1 MWPRPFFPKAALPL
15 PEPEMKLPR
24 RPSRSHRSAATR
36 SLLLVA
42 LAASALNHVSCLPTL
57 DGLDVDL
64 SGQQVRLTFLHTS
77 DIHSRLLPYDFNPL
91 KTDVDLGLIPEAG
104 PFGGATRMAALI
116 QRERLKSD
124 RVLHLDSGDSFQG
137 APVFNL
143 NLGEAEYRFLSLVG
157 LDAAVVGNHEFDAGA
172 ASFTKQARDAAKF
185 PVLVANYQWEDYSQA
200 GSNAT
205 ALYTSPYTIKNLGG
219 LRVGIIGLGN
229 FGSLN
234 SIVEQGNSLQAIPL
248 EINEITRSYVE
259 FLRPAVDL
267 IAITSHAGLTED
279 QDLIQGYEA
288 YYEWSLARPYVERAD
303 LPWQVLERFGCTT
316 EQAAA
321 NECPGTSV
329 VRVLIPGV
337 SGIDAILGGHLHIVL
352 NPPQILTDPKGRK
365 VILSHGGAFSKY
377 LNRIDAVV
385 KMPEPG
391 VVDIE
396 RGEIQSFDFKVFPI
410 DSLWCSEG
418 LHDLYKTQ
426 FWSPGEFMR
435 DGRVQAGLAQCK
447 EFEDRNTT
455 HLLMPYMT
463 ELDVKLNLTSLFAFA
478 PRDIARRNNSTGGDS
493 PLGNIAADSMR
504 RRRGVEAEVAL
515 TNSLGIRDNLYAGP
529 LTQEAMFNVFPFE
542 NTINIMFLSGRE
554 MQELFDF
561 VAERSSQRG
570 CTSQAQV
577 SGVRFTMDCAQAQ
590 LNAVRIPCNVENEGN
605 DCPADDRSGGRFPW
619 QCIADTSSP
628 TGGRCWSHPGTNITI
643 GGLPLNENETYRVA
657 VNDYIAR
664 GGSGFLVLKRNTTR
678 VETGIPLRD
687 SLIGYMQN
695 FCSCDEV
702 MAGTT
707 DADGNLV
714 GKVGQPCGYRDPE
727 NPTRWIVDDQ
737 EKSFCASA
745 AEFRDDLATPVG
757 TGTCADVLRRDAL
770 ACGALTAAQLS
781 EKVECGE
788 FKECKDALPAGPPL
802 GRCSCREALSGDPV
816 CGNVTRAVRNFCE
829 NPTALPIAVGIEDGR
844 ISRRVK

>member
-1 MWPRPFFPKAALPL
+1 
-15 PEPEMKLPR
+15 
-24 RPSRSHRSAATR
+24 
-36 SLLLVA
+36 
-42 LAASALNHVSCLPTL
+42 
-57 DGLDVDL
+57 
-64 SGQQVRLTFLHTS
+64 
-77 DIHSRLLPYDFNPL
+77 
-91 KTDVDLGLIPEAG
+91 
-104 PFGGATRMAALI
+104 
-116 QRERLKSD
+116 
-124 RVLHLDSGDSFQG
+124 
-137 APVFNL
+137 
-143 NLGEAEYRFLSLVG
+143 
-157 LDAAVVGNHEFDAGA
+157 
-172 ASFTKQARDAAKF
+172 
-185 PVLVANYQWEDYSQA
+185 
-200 GSNAT
+200 
-205 ALYTSPYTIKNLGG
+205 
-219 LRVGIIGLGN
+219 
-229 FGSLN
+229 
-234 SIVEQGNSLQAIPL
+234 
-248 EINEITRSYVE
+248 
-259 FLRPAVDL
+259 
-267 IAITSHAGLTED
+267 
-279 QDLIQGYEA
+279 
-288 YYEWSLARPYVERAD
+288 
-303 LPWQVLERFGCTT
+303 
-316 EQAAA
+316 
-321 NECPGTSV
+321 
-329 VRVLIPGV
+329 
-337 SGIDAILGGHLHIVL
+337 
-352 NPPQILTDPKGRK
+352 
-365 VILSHGGAFSKY
+365 
-377 LNRIDAVV
+377 
-385 KMPEPG
+385 
-391 VVDIE
+391 
-396 RGEIQSFDFKVFPI
+396 
-410 DSLWCSEG
+410 
-418 LHDLYKTQ
+418 
-426 FWSPGEFMR
+426 MR

-570 CTSQAQV
+570 CGSQAQV

-590 LNAVRIPCNVENEGN
+590 LNAVRIPCAVENEGN

-643 GGLPLNENETYRVA
+643 NGLPLNENETYRVA

-695 FCSCDEV
+695 FCSCDEIL
-702 MAGTT
+702 AAST

-714 GKVGQPCGYRDPE
+714 GKQGQPCGNRDPAQ
-727 NPTRWIVDDQ
+727 PTRWIVDDQ

-745 AEFRDDLATPVG
+745 ALFREKLIAPQGDG
-757 TGTCADVLRRDAL
+757 NCAEVFRRDAL
-770 ACGALTAAQLS
+770 TCGALSEAQLS
-781 EKVECGE
+781 ETVACGE
-788 FKECKDALPAGPPL
+788 FRDCKAAVPAGPAL
-802 GRCSCREALSGDPV
+802 GRCFCRDALAGEPS

-829 NPTALPIAVGIEDGR
+829 NPTALPIAVGEEDGR

>member
-1 MWPRPFFPKAALPL
+1 MKSPRK
-15 PEPEMKLPR
+15 
-24 RPSRSHRSAATR
+24 PSRSPRRAPVKP
-36 SLLLVA
+36 LLLAA
-42 LAASALNHVSCLPTL
+42 LAASALNHLSCLPL
-57 DGLDVDL
+57 LEGVDVDL

-91 KTDVDLGLIPEAG
+91 RTDVDLGLIPEAG

-143 NLGEAEYRFLSLVG
+143 NLGEAEFRFLSLVG
-157 LDAAVVGNHEFDAGA
+157 LDAAVIGNHEFDAGA
-172 ASFTKQARDAAKF
+172 QNFTKQARDAARF
-185 PVLVANYQWEDYSQA
+185 PLLAANYQWEDYSQP

-205 ALYTSPYTIKNLGG
+205 ALYTAPYTVTNIGG
-219 LRVGIIGLGN
+219 LRIGIIGLAN

-267 IAITSHAGLTED
+267 IVITSHAGLTED

-288 YYEWSLARPYVERAD
+288 YYEWGLAKRFVERSWY
-303 LPWQVLERFGCTT
+303 PWRVIERFGP
-316 EQAAA
+316 EDD
-321 NECPGTSV
+321 PTSV
-329 VRVLIPGV
+329 VRVEIPGV
-337 SGIDAILGGHLHIVL
+337 AGIDAILGGHLHIVL
-352 NPPQILTDPKGRK
+352 NPPQILVDPLGRR

-385 KMPEPG
+385 SMPPRG
-391 VVDIE
+391 APSVE
-396 RGEIQSFDFKVFPI
+396 RGEIVSFDFRVFPI
-410 DSLWCSEG
+410 DSLWCDDA
-418 LHDLYKTQ
+418 LHALYRQQ
-426 FWSPGEFMR
+426 FWGPGEFLA
-435 DGRVQAGLAQCK
+435 DARVQAGIERCK
-447 EFEDRNTT
+447 ELEDRNTT
-455 HLLMPYMT
+455 QLLLPYIT
-463 ELDVKLNLTSLFAFA
+463 DLDVKLNLTSLFAYA

-504 RRRGVEAEVAL
+504 RRQGVEAEVAL

-590 LNAVRIPCNVENEGN
+590 LNAVRIPCRVEDEGA
-605 DCPADDRSGGRFPW
+605 DCPSGDRGGGRFPW
-619 QCIADTSSP
+619 QCLADPSSP
-628 TGGRCWSHPGTNITI
+628 TGGRCWSHPATNISI
-643 GGLPLNENETYRVA
+643 NGLPLNENETYRVA

-687 SLIGYMQN
+687 SLIGFMQN
-695 FCSCDEV
+695 FCSCDELL
-702 MAGTT
+702 AGIT
-707 DADGNLV
+707 DAEGNIV
-714 GKVGQPCGYRDPE
+714 GRKGQPCGYRDPQT
-727 NPTRWIVDDQ
+727 PSRWLVDPQ
-737 EKSFCASA
+737 ELSFCNQA
-745 AEFRDDLATPVG
+745 ATFRDELRRERGAC
-757 TGTCADVLRRDAL
+757 TCADVFRQDRA
-770 ACGALTAAQLS
+770 ACANPGGDFAAAIA
-781 EKVECGE
+781 ECRA
-788 FKECKDALPAGPPL
+788 ALPEGPFL
-802 GRCSCREALSGDPV
+802 GRCTCREALAGEAI

-829 NPTALPIAVGIEDGR
+829 NPTALPIATGAEDGR